1 LNYGLKQKFYLL
13 LETDRKTQ
21 IIKAAVKRFARHGLN
36 KTTLD
41 EIARDL
47 RIGKATIYYYFKSK
61 DELFFETII
70 YDSDLILN
78 DIKTIFNNDSLPLK
92 ERFANYFI
100 YKENIYEKYKL
111 IYDLMANLLN
121 DSGFETELEILKKL
135 LKFEESVLRIAL
147 SSALAGKSEKM
158 HPTLP
163 SFLVMASWGMLFSDR
178 FNKITSPERELHT
191 KDFLIRS
198 LETILK

>member
-1 LNYGLKQKFYLL
+1 M
-13 LETDRKTQ
+13 ETDRKTQ

-41 EIARDL
+41 EVARDL
-47 RIGKATIYYYFKSK
+47 RIGKATIYHYFKSK

-78 DIKTIFNNDSLPLK
+78 DIKTIFNNESIPLK

-100 YKENIYEKYKL
+100 YKENIYERYKL

-121 DSGFETELEILKKL
+121 DSGLEMEVEILKKL
-135 LKFEESVLRIAL
+135 LKLEEDVLRIAL
-147 SSALAGKSEKM
+147 SSVYAGRPDKM
-158 HPTLP
+158 NLTLP
-163 SFLVMASWGMLFSDR
+163 SFCVMASWGMLFSDR

-191 KDFLIRS
+191 KDFLTRS

>member
-1 LNYGLKQKFYLL
+1 M
-13 LETDRKTQ
+13 ETDRKTQ
-21 IIKAAVKRFARHGLN
+21 IIKAAVKRFARHGIN

-47 RIGKATIYYYFKSK
+47 RIGKATIYHYFKSK
-61 DELFFETII
+61 DELFFETVN
-70 YDSDLILN
+70 YDSNLILN
-78 DIKTIFNNDSLPLK
+78 DIKTIFNNESITLK
-92 ERFANYFI
+92 ERFADYFI

-121 DSGFETELEILKKL
+121 DSGLEMELYILKKL
-135 LKFEESVLRIAL
+135 LKLEEDVLRIAL
-147 SSALAGKSEKM
+147 NSVYAGRSDKM
-158 HPTLP
+158 NPTLP
-163 SFLVMASWGMLFSDR
+163 SFFVIASWGMLFSDR

-198 LETILK
+198 M

>member
-1 LNYGLKQKFYLL
+1 M
-13 LETDRKTQ
+13 ETDRKTQ

-47 RIGKATIYYYFKSK
+47 RIGKATIYHYFKSK
-61 DELFFETII
+61 DELFFETVI

-78 DIKTIFNNDSLPLK
+78 DIKTIFNNEAISLK
-92 ERFANYFI
+92 ERFADYFI

-121 DSGFETELEILKKL
+121 DSGLEMELDILKKL
-135 LKFEESVLRIAL
+135 LKLEEDVLRIAL
-147 SSALAGKSEKM
+147 SSVYAGRSDKM
-158 HPTLP
+158 NPTLP
-163 SFLVMASWGMLFSDR
+163 SFFVMASWGMLFSDR

-198 LETILK
+198 METILK

>member
-1 LNYGLKQKFYLL
+1 

-47 RIGKATIYYYFKSK
+47 RIGKATIYHYFESK
-61 DELFFETII
+61 DALFFHTVN
-70 YDSDLILN
+70 YDKDLILN
-78 DIKTIFNNDSLPLK
+78 DIKIIFNNESLSLK
-92 ERFANYFI
+92 ERFAAYFN

-121 DSGFETELEILKKL
+121 DIGLEMEREILKNL
-135 LKFEESVLRIAL
+135 LKSEEDVLRIAL
-147 SSALAGKSEKM
+147 SSAFAGRLEQLHAS
-158 HPTLP
+158 LP
-163 SFLVMASWGMLFSDR
+163 SFFVMTSWGMLFSGR
-178 FNKITSPERELHT
+178 LNKIISPGREFHT
-191 KDFLIRS
+191 KDFLLRS

>member
-1 LNYGLKQKFYLL
+1 MK
-13 LETDRKTQ
+13 TDRKTQ

-47 RIGKATIYYYFKSK
+47 RIGKATIYHYFKSK
-61 DELFFETII
+61 DELFFETIN
-70 YDSDLILN
+70 YDSNLILN
-78 DIKTIFNNDSLPLK
+78 DIKAIFNNESLPLK
-92 ERFANYFI
+92 ERFAEYFI

-121 DSGFETELEILKKL
+121 DSGLETEMEILKKL
-135 LKFEESVLRIAL
+135 LKLEEEVLRTAL
-147 SSALAGKSEKM
+147 SPIYAGRPDKM
-158 HPTLP
+158 NPTLP
-163 SFLVMASWGMLFSDR
+163 SFFVMASWGMLFSDR
-178 FNKITSPERELHT
+178 FNKITSPDRELHT

>member
-1 LNYGLKQKFYLL
+1 M
-13 LETDRKTQ
+13 ETDRKTQ

-135 LKFEESVLRIAL
+135 LKLEESVLRIAL